1 MKILFIALLI
11 MLALKCGEL
20 LFGLFKLSVKV
31 YLAIFVISLAL
42 DVIGWVFALQ
52 YYFSYFQCGIVY
64 MKGGNNMGLLDI
76 LLGDEQQ
83 KKKKVNDYEDFEE
96 DLMMDKYLLD
106 ELDDQDEIDIMDHM
120 GE

>member
-1 MKILFIALLI
+1 
-11 MLALKCGEL
+11 
-20 LFGLFKLSVKV
+20 
-31 YLAIFVISLAL
+31 
-42 DVIGWVFALQ
+42 
-52 YYFSYFQCGIVY
+52 
-64 MKGGNNMGLLDI
+64 MGLLDI